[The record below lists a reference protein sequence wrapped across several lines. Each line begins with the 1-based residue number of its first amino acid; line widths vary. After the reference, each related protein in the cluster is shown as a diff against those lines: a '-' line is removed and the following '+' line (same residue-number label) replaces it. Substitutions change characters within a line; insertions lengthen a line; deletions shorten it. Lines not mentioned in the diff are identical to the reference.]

1 MEMAMYTLLG
11 ALTGV
16 LIFVL
21 GGKWERR
28 KMTKE
33 FVELVSLA
41 VLAAFDDTEVKSDAR
56 AEPEDDKLRDQWENL
71 MNYNG
76 TKQRGE

>member
-1 MEMAMYTLLG
+1 MEIALYTLLG

-16 LIFVL
+16 LIFIL

-28 KMTKE
+28 KITRE
-33 FVELVSLA
+33 FEELVTLTF
-41 VLAAFDDTEVKSDAR
+41 LDALTDAEAKPAPV
-56 AEPEDDKLRDQWENL
+56 AEPEEDKLHDQWENL

-76 TKQRGE
+76 SKQRGE

>member
-1 MEMAMYTLLG
+1 MEIAMYTLLG

-16 LIFVL
+16 LIFIL

-28 KMTKE
+28 KITRE
-33 FVELVSLA
+33 FEELVSLA
-41 VLAAFDDTEVKSDAR
+41 FLDALADAE
-56 AEPEDDKLRDQWENL
+56 AKPAPEPEEDKLRDQWENL

-76 TKQRGE
+76 SKQRGE